1 MGEYIDG
8 EEKGAQDLALDTFP
22 HWEKERQVD

>member
-1 MGEYIDG
+1 MGEYTDE
-8 EEKGAQDLALDTFP
+8 EEKGAQDLVLDTFP